1 MRQGK
6 GYGITSMSTLTRPA
20 LRYHGGKWR
29 DATWIISYFPEHRRY
44 IEPFGGGASVLLRKS
59 RSYAEVYNDLDGE
72 IVNLFRV
79 LRNPSQARE
88 LIRLVEM
95 TPFSRVEFEQAY
107 LPDGDPIEMARRL
120 LVRSFMGFG
129 AAGTT
134 GNNTGFRNNSTR
146 SGTTPATDWANY
158 PPALAL
164 IAERMRGVI
173 IEMLPATEVLQRFD
187 GPDALFYIDPPYPLT
202 TRGKQSA
209 AGYRYEM
216 TDDEHRELAGVVR
229 GLVGKIVIS
238 GYPCDLYDC
247 DLYSDWQRV
256 TKNAHA
262 EGARDRIEVL
272 WISPAAVRQPSLF
285 CFNPSQE

>member
-1 MRQGK
+1 MRVA
-6 GYGITSMSTLTRPA
+6 SDAPARPA

-29 DATWIISYFPEHRRY
+29 DAPWIISQFPPHRRY

-88 LIRLVEM
+88 LGRLIEM

-107 LPDGDPIEMARRL
+107 LADGDPIEQARRL

-146 SGTTPATDWANY
+146 SGTTPATDWMNY
-158 PPALAL
+158 PPALAM

-173 IEMLPATEVLQRFD
+173 IEMLPAVEAVQKFD
-187 GPDALFYIDPPYPLT
+187 GPDALFYLDPPYPLS

-209 AGYRYEM
+209 AGYRHEM
-216 TDDEHRELAGVVR
+216 TDDQHRELAEIVR
-229 GLVGKIVIS
+229 CIKGKAIIS
-238 GYPCDLYDC
+238 GYACNLYDSE
-247 DLYSDWQRV
+247 LYPDWQRI
-256 TKNAHA
+256 TKDAHA
-262 EGARDRIEVL
+262 EGARDRTEVL
-272 WISPAAVRQPSLF
+272 WISPTAVIQRPLF
-285 CFNPSQE
+285 